1 MMRVGRLFALVL
13 TLAAPVPL
21 LAQGQPM
28 TGNVVA
34 PTGTGPSWTAG
45 RAQVQR
51 WSPEQAHDWY
61 RRQPWI
67 VGANFVPSTAINQLE
82 MFQAETWDP
91 ATIDRELGWAAS
103 IGMNTVRVYLH
114 DLLWQQDS
122 RGFTR
127 RIDQFLD
134 IAKKHGIRPTLV
146 IFDSVWD
153 PDPELGA
160 QRRPLP
166 GVHNSGWVQSPGRR
180 TLVDRSQHKRLL
192 DYVRGVVG
200 AFKNDNR
207 VLMWDVWNE
216 PDNPGGGS
224 YNPLQLADEQK
235 MIEQLLPQVFAT
247 ARAAGAKQPLT
258 SGVWI
263 GDDWS
268 PTSTSL
274 NEIQKIQLEQSDVTT
289 FHDYSW
295 PETFVKRANQL
306 KGYGR
311 PLICTEWMARGNGSI
326 VDMILPIAKRENIGM
341 INWGLVD
348 GDSQTRLPWDSWE
361 RPYVAHDPWVWF
373 HDLFRADGTPYREPE
388 LQIFRELTGRGTPAT
403 AR

>member
-1 MMRVGRLFALVL
+1 MRVPTLVALAL
-13 TLAAPVPL
+13 AIAAPAELAAQSQPVS
-21 LAQGQPM
+21 AGQTAAAGWM
-28 TGNVVA
+28 
-34 PTGTGPSWTAG
+34 AG
-45 RAQVQR
+45 RSEVPR
-51 WSPEQAHDWY
+51 WSQERARDWY
-61 RRQPWI
+61 GRQPWI

-91 ATIDRELGWAAS
+91 ATIDRELGWAAAT
-103 IGMNTVRVYLH
+103 GMNTVRVYLH
-114 DLLWQQDS
+114 DLLWAQDS
-122 RGFTR
+122 RGFLR
-127 RIDQFLD
+127 RLDQFLD
-134 IAKKHGIRPTLV
+134 IAKKHRIRPTLV
-146 IFDSVWD
+146 LFDSVWD

-166 GVHNSGWVQSPGRR
+166 GVHNSGWVQSPSRR
-180 TLVDRSQHKRLL
+180 VLVDRAQHPQLL
-192 DYVRGVVG
+192 AYVRGVVG
-200 AFKNDNR
+200 AFRNDDR

-224 YNPLQLADEQK
+224 YNPLQLADEQR
-235 MIEQLLPQVFAT
+235 MIEKLLPQVFAA
-247 ARAAGAKQPLT
+247 ARAAGARQPLT

-274 NEIQKIQLEQSDVTT
+274 NEIQKIQLEQSDVVS

-295 PETFVKRANQL
+295 PETFLKRVRQL
-306 KGYGR
+306 QAYGR
-311 PLICTEWMARGNGSI
+311 PLVCTEWMARGNGSI
-326 VDMILPIAKRENIGM
+326 VDMVLPIGKREQVGM

-373 HDLFRADGTPYREPE
+373 HDLFKADGTPYREAE
-388 LQIFRELTGRGTPAT
+388 IRIFRELTGRGAAPAPAAPTP
-403 AR
+403 